1 MKIIIVLNDVI
12 EQVIY
17 VRNHQPWDKSTASL
31 PLTRISRPSRL
42 FAKLTCCLVQEFFTM
57 VNLSRFRNEVTLI
70 VNNLAK
76 AVVTEIFTAAEKV
89 SLNKQNP
96 ETEVNCYG

>member
-1 MKIIIVLNDVI
+1 
-12 EQVIY
+12 
-17 VRNHQPWDKSTASL
+17 
-31 PLTRISRPSRL
+31 
-42 FAKLTCCLVQEFFTM
+42 M
-57 VNLSRFRNEVTLI
+57 VDLITFKNEVTLI

-96 ETEVNCYG
+96 ETEVRRYG